1 MLPCRVIMAEL
12 EGRRSASTQN
22 LTNDPGMFMKTKDKY
37 KMSGSADRR
46 FCGLRLFHDPLGRAA
61 EEARLRL
68 PPRYAF

>member
-1 MLPCRVIMAEL
+1 MAEL